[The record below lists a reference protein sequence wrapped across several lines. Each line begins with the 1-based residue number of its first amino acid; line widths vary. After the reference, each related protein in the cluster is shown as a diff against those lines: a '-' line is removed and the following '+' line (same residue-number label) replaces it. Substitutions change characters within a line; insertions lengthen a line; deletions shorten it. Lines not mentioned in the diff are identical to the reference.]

1 MDKRIYLNNL
11 YDYYKKLFTDKQRE
25 YFEDYYYSNLSLSE
39 IAENNNISRNAV
51 HNQLK
56 IVEEKL
62 LEYEEKLGLLK
73 KKEQIIELIL
83 NEVSK
88 DTLDNVIDVL

>member
-11 YDYYKKLFTDKQRE
+11 YDFYKKLFTDKQRE
-25 YFEDYYYSNLSLSE
+25 YFEDYYYSNLSLAE

-62 LEYEEKLGLLK
+62 LEYEEKLSLLK

-88 DTLDNVIDVL
+88 DTLDKVIDVL